1 MSQPTPIP
9 FRHNTIV
16 GRHLGAFF
24 GAVLNPLIRAIYR
37 ALQVVY
43 GVVGVHLPNSNATCP
58 VLAYDIDASHPDSRP
73 IYFRGGP
80 AILLLRDACGA
91 VWQVVL
97 LVGSLAMTFSVL
109 FVLGIM
115 IFTVPACYII
125 LLLIRWVQGGAII
138 HSKPTPNPDGRP
150 HPRFDA
156 EAWMFVNGMCTSK
169 SGLQLIINY
178 LHAHFGRPITGIYNC
193 TYGFWFDLLECI
205 IQRDFSIPTDDI
217 RLGYSELF
225 KRVSCDRIRRVVLM
239 GHSQGGIIISTWVDQ
254 LLTDFADDLDK
265 LKKVEIYTFASAANH
280 FSGGP
285 FARIEHFVNTLD
297 FVSRIGK
304 CLVCLTGAIH
314 FAPDYDGIPP
324 RPHGPIPM
332 VRGRFA
338 GRMFKRIGASG
349 HLLLSHYLAPGSS
362 ILDDPVVKANS
373 KLKDYEHGRGAA

>member
-1 MSQPTPIP
+1 MQSQLPLLPPAMSQPTPIP

-24 GAVLNPLIRAIYR
+24 GAILNPLIRAIYR

-80 AILLLRDACGA
+80 AILLLRDAWLVIFHSWIAPLIPFPPAAFNTDITWSGA

-109 FVLGIM
+109 FVPGIM

-156 EAWMFVNGMCTSK
+156 EAWM
-169 SGLQLIINY
+169 L
-178 LHAHFGRPITGIYNC
+178 
-193 TYGFWFDLLECI
+193 
-205 IQRDFSIPTDDI
+205 
-217 RLGYSELF
+217 
-225 KRVSCDRIRRVVLM
+225 
-239 GHSQGGIIISTWVDQ
+239 
-254 LLTDFADDLDK
+254 
-265 LKKVEIYTFASAANH
+265 
-280 FSGGP
+280 
-285 FARIEHFVNTLD
+285 
-297 FVSRIGK
+297 
-304 CLVCLTGAIH
+304 
-314 FAPDYDGIPP
+314 
-324 RPHGPIPM
+324 
-332 VRGRFA
+332 
-338 GRMFKRIGASG
+338 
-349 HLLLSHYLAPGSS
+349 
-362 ILDDPVVKANS
+362 
-373 KLKDYEHGRGAA
+373 

>member
-24 GAVLNPLIRAIYR
+24 GAILNPLIRAIYR

-80 AILLLRDACGA
+80 AILLLRDAWLVIFHSWIAPLIPFPPAAFNTDITWSGA

-109 FVLGIM
+109 FVPGIM

-156 EAWMFVNGMCTSK
+156 EAWM
-169 SGLQLIINY
+169 L
-178 LHAHFGRPITGIYNC
+178 
-193 TYGFWFDLLECI
+193 
-205 IQRDFSIPTDDI
+205 
-217 RLGYSELF
+217 
-225 KRVSCDRIRRVVLM
+225 
-239 GHSQGGIIISTWVDQ
+239 
-254 LLTDFADDLDK
+254 
-265 LKKVEIYTFASAANH
+265 
-280 FSGGP
+280 
-285 FARIEHFVNTLD
+285 
-297 FVSRIGK
+297 
-304 CLVCLTGAIH
+304 
-314 FAPDYDGIPP
+314 
-324 RPHGPIPM
+324 
-332 VRGRFA
+332 
-338 GRMFKRIGASG
+338 
-349 HLLLSHYLAPGSS
+349 
-362 ILDDPVVKANS
+362 
-373 KLKDYEHGRGAA
+373 